1 MTSIRSK
8 ALTEPSRWRIRTAS
22 SLASRRNLRST
33 SLSPIASLPL
43 ASPGFDKVP
52 KLLDLALEV
61 LDLPHFHL
69 EKHPL
74 QDARPPEPSF
84 REQSRALREVEED
97 GVGLGQELPT
107 VGLEHRDAAVR
118 VDLFEERCG
127 ARLVFIYV
135 VLDPLERYAELRQKA
150 ADLVAVPLG
159 HVVVQ
164 THHRSRGALVC
175 LGGAQKTITS
185 RPSWMSW
192 KQCSAPAATYA
203 MLPAP
208 TATSSSATENR
219 ARPETT

>member
-61 LDLPHFHL
+61 
-69 EKHPL
+69 
-74 QDARPPEPSF
+74 
-84 REQSRALREVEED
+84 
-97 GVGLGQELPT
+97 
-107 VGLEHRDAAVR
+107 LEHRDAAVR

-185 RPSWMSW
+185 SPSWMSW
-192 KQCSAPAATYA
+192 KQCPAPAATYA

-208 TATSSSATENR
+208 TATSSSATE
-219 ARPETT
+219 